1 MNTIDV
7 IFGAF
12 LSGVILDAWLY
23 GLICILSYQY
33 YVNFPSDGRGTKLLV
48 AWMVALQLFNV
59 VVESKTVYYYLI
71 TSFGITEN
79 LAIATWELLLYLGLS
94 SISAFSVQAYY
105 AYRTYLLTKSR
116 FLFAVIFGLALL
128 QLGFGLATM
137 AETFKVV
144 IIAKLTT
151 LTWVSVPW
159 FAFAAA
165 CDLVIAAVQVVFL
178 HRHRSGLPRT
188 NRLIKILSLYILSTG
203 LLTSVVAIVELTSFA
218 AIGFNFPLVFLSVAM
233 GALYVVSF
241 LAK

>member
-1 MNTIDV
+1 
-7 IFGAF
+7 
-12 LSGVILDAWLY
+12 
-23 GLICILSYQY
+23 
-33 YVNFPSDGRGTKLLV
+33 
-48 AWMVALQLFNV
+48 
-59 VVESKTVYYYLI
+59 
-71 TSFGITEN
+71 
-79 LAIATWELLLYLGLS
+79 
-94 SISAFSVQAYY
+94 
-105 AYRTYLLTKSR
+105 
-116 FLFAVIFGLALL
+116 
-128 QLGFGLATM
+128 M

-241 LAK
+241 LANLDSRRIVRGIDNDSRTLGSYRPENDAGQSH